1 MKNAGDFREDLEF
14 QIPFSI
20 FIQKKLKKIYIY
32 SKYKADPHSHSLLSK
47 YHHSEQ
53 PLEL

>member
-20 FIQKKLKKIYIY
+20 FIQKKLKKSISILNTKLTYIVTVF
-32 SKYKADPHSHSLLSK
+32 
-47 YHHSEQ
+47 
-53 PLEL
+53 